1 MFVCICN
8 GITERQV
15 RTAIEQGAASVHDLR
30 ACLGVA
36 TSCGCCAKFA
46 ADLISETRQAAPTP
60 HQVPLAV

>member
-8 GITERQV
+8 GVTEGQV

-36 TSCGCCAKFA
+36 AGCGCCAKFA
-46 ADLISETRQAAPTP
+46 ADLISEARQPAPIS
-60 HQVPLAV
+60 HQVAVTA